1 MLKKLTG
8 ENYLTGVFFNRLLKV
23 CRVIPSICADLLI
36 FPEERFKASV
46 IRLSSICPSVGSFE
60 NEEKSNETFN
70 EADDFVFAGG

>member
-8 ENYLTGVFFNRLLKV
+8 ENYLTWFFFNRLLKV

-36 FPEERFKASV
+36 FPEERFIASV

-60 NEEKSNETFN
+60 NDEKSNETFN
-70 EADDFVFAGG
+70 DVGGFVFAGG